1 MKFSAQEE
9 YGLRCILNLARG
21 EVAIKEMV
29 LEGSSSDG
37 SIRGYPTVS
46 QVAADEGISVQYVRK
61 LFGLLA
67 KAGLI
72 EGVRGCKGGF
82 QLSRP
87 IGEITVAEVLQVLG
101 GRLYESETCGRFAGD
116 RKFCVHNNDCSIR
129 SLWSGLQVILDG
141 VLEKVS
147 LKDLTGN
154 EKTMGEWIQ
163 LHSDGAPT
171 LEMPKNMNQ
180 VTVKK

>member
-21 EVAIKEMV
+21 EAAIKEMV

-87 IGEITVAEVLQVLG
+87 IAEITVAEVLQVLEY
-101 GRLYESETCGRFAGD
+101 GRGAVFRFD
-116 RKFCVHNNDCSIR
+116 
-129 SLWSGLQVILDG
+129 Q
-141 VLEKVS
+141 
-147 LKDLTGN
+147 T
-154 EKTMGEWIQ
+154 T
-163 LHSDGAPT
+163 
-171 LEMPKNMNQ
+171 
-180 VTVKK
+180 